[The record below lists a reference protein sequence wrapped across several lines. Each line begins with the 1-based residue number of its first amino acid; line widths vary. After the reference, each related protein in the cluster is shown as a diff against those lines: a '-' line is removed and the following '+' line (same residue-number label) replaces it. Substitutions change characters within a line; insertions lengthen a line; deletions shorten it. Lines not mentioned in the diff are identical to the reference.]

1 MARAELRGAGL
12 PGDTEPHEA
21 AAAALLARHWARVQA
36 IAERLAFMEELS
48 PAQISAL
55 LDSL

>member
-1 MARAELRGAGL
+1 
-12 PGDTEPHEA
+12 
-21 AAAALLARHWARVQA
+21 VQA

-48 PAQISAL
+48 PAEISAL

>member
-21 AAAALLARHWARVQA
+21 LAAALLARHWARVQT